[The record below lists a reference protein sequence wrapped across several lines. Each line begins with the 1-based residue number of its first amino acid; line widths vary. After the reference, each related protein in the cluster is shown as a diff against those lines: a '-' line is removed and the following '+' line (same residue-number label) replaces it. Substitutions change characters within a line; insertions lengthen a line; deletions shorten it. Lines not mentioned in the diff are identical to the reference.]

1 VEPDRLNGQVTTGSL
16 HRGGTVA
23 STTSSLRNTL
33 DSALSSPSRRGVVVD
48 ASGAL
53 AGTVR
58 AQEVLAAIEEV
69 DRPPARV
76 PDDSAP
82 GRPA

>member
-1 VEPDRLNGQVTTGSL
+1 VEPDRLGGQVTSESL
-16 HRGGTVA
+16 HRSGTVA

-33 DSALSSPSRRGVVVD
+33 DAALSSPSRRGVVVD
-48 ASGAL
+48 ASGAV

-58 AQEVLAAIEEV
+58 AQEVLAAIEEI
-69 DRPPARV
+69 DRPAARV
-76 PDDSAP
+76 PEEPAP